1 MPLSR
6 MMLNTLLKE
15 NLKLPYVA
23 KLEAE
28 LKWFYNQLK
37 LSTCLRMK
45 KKNLKV
51 RERRGKARLRV

>member
-1 MPLSR
+1 
-6 MMLNTLLKE
+6 MMLNGPLKE

-45 KKNLKV
+45 KRRSLKV
-51 RERRGKARLRV
+51 GERRGKARVGV

>member
-1 MPLSR
+1 MKTDRLAMPLSVKQTDDV
-6 MMLNTLLKE
+6 NTPLKE

-45 KKNLKV
+45 KK
-51 RERRGKARLRV
+51 ET